1 MKYESKFKTG
11 DSVIY
16 ISYIKFDEDY
26 TSAYGYVFRTG
37 YIGNVIFGG
46 EQPYYTI
53 STSNKE
59 ICESDI
65 FALDDEKGL
74 FARLHDKL
82 KNDIK

>member
-11 DSVIY
+11 DSVIFITY
-16 ISYIKFDEDY
+16 SIIREGYSVLHGY
-26 TSAYGYVFRTG
+26 TFSKG
-37 YIGNVIFGG
+37 YIAKVIFGS

-53 STSNKE
+53 SNYDKE

-74 FARLHDKL
+74 CSRLHEKL
-82 KNDIK
+82 KESK